1 MFINMKKRL
10 LSFGLAFTIFLSL
23 SAFTIVDDPFAELL
37 KKLEEFAKRY
47 PQEKVHLHLDKP
59 YYAIGDDIWFKA
71 YVVDSRTNAP
81 SAISNVLYVE
91 LINEQNQ
98 LVQQAMLP
106 MKEGISWGDFRLGE
120 GLTEGNY
127 RIRAYTQWMRNAGP
141 DFFFDRTIKI
151 ANSAPDRVVTR
162 TTYGTGQQP
171 KSTIRFTDQSGKP
184 FTANAVSYQVV
195 QDNGTSTNGKATTDA
210 DGNISIAIA
219 PDGKGMAKVVA
230 TITLANR
237 QKVTKVIPIRTSAA
251 NVDVQFF
258 AEGGSLVQDLP
269 NRIGIKAVNTEG
281 RGEDVSGTIMDGDGT
296 EVTTFNTT
304 YLGMGSFSLNPMA
317 GKIYKAKIQFRDGT
331 SRLMDLPAA
340 TASGYIL
347 NINNTDSTRMLV
359 KVLRSGDLLAKG
371 ELQLVAQQNGNVCLV
386 AKVPAKVLVNLSV
399 PKQTLPSGVVT
410 FTLFTAEGI
419 PVAERIAF
427 VQNSIN
433 QLSVKAT
440 NLKPSYTKR
449 EGMNLNLSVGA
460 TEVKGS
466 FSVAVTNESVISP
479 DPDNESNILTSLLL
493 SSELK
498 GYIERPNHYFLD
510 NDAKTRAEL
519 DNLMLTQGWRR
530 IDWAA
535 LVKDQFPAVPFE
547 AQKSLKISGT
557 LTDKK
562 GVPAVD
568 GKVSIFSATNG
579 VFSNAVK
586 ADAQG
591 NFVFDEM
598 DFNDSTKFNLQGSN
612 AKKEK
617 SLKLKIDMMPDQAIT
632 ANRNMGDFETDINMA
647 LKDYLDKGESY
658 FEDLGK
664 RGLLSRTIMLKQ
676 IEVKK
681 EAPKKKFVPEY
692 SANYNGPGVA
702 DAIVTEEELSTSPTM
717 AQALAKVMGIYV
729 SGGFIYSR
737 LAGTSSMSTP
747 LPMAIVLD
755 GLMLTK
761 RKIDDINI
769 GDIET
774 IEVLRKPNNL
784 VIYGIAGGAGVL
796 VLTTKRGPRRPMPVV
811 LSEPDSKI
819 SYTPKGYQVAREFY
833 VPKHSEAADPRPDLR
848 PLVYWNPY
856 LVMDA
861 DGKVNVNFSNSDQ
874 TGTYRIVVEGM
885 DEKGNLAREVFRYQ
899 VN

>member
-1 MFINMKKRL
+1 MKKRL
-10 LSFGLAFTIFLSL
+10 FFLTLVLMGFFGL
-23 SAFTIVDDPFAELL
+23 SAFTISDDPFADLL

-81 SAISNVLYVE
+81 SGISNVLYVE

-151 ANSAPDRVVTR
+151 ANSAPDRVVTK

-195 QDNGTSTNGKATTDA
+195 QDNGTNTNGKATTDA
-210 DGNISIAIA
+210 DGNISIAIG
-219 PDGKGMAKVVA
+219 PGGNGMAKVVA

-258 AEGGSLVQDLP
+258 PEGGSLVQDLP

-347 NINNTDSTRMLV
+347 NINNTDSTKMLV

-371 ELQLVAQQNGNVCLV
+371 ELQLVGQQNGNVCLV

-410 FTLFTAEGI
+410 FTLFTSEGI

-427 VQNSIN
+427 VYNDAA
-433 QLSVKAT
+433 QLKVEAT
-440 NLKPSYTKR
+440 NLKASYGKR
-449 EGMNLNLSVGA
+449 EDMKLGLSVSGMDA
-460 TEVKGS
+460 RGS
-466 FSVAVTNESVISP
+466 FSVAITNESVISP

-530 IDWAA
+530 IDWVA

-562 GVPAVD
+562 GVPVVD

-617 SLKLKIDMMPDQAIT
+617 SLKLKIDMVPDQAIT

-658 FEDLGK
+658 FQDLGK

-676 IEVKK
+676 IEVKA
-681 EAPKKKFVPEY
+681 EVPKKQVPEY
-692 SANYNGPGVA
+692 SSNFNGPGNA
-702 DAIVTEEELSTSPTM
+702 DAIITADELSTSVNFS
-717 AQALAKVMGIYV
+717 QALAKVMGVYV
-729 SGGFIYSR
+729 VNGKARVRLLGGS
-737 LAGTSSMSTP
+737 
-747 LPMAIVLD
+747 MAIVLD
-755 GLMLTK
+755 GLMLNSNNL
-761 RKIDDINI
+761 DLINI
-769 GDIET
+769 ADIET
-774 IEVLRKPNNL
+774 IEVLSKSHNL
-784 VIYGIAGGAGVL
+784 VVYGVAGGNGVL
-796 VLTTKRGPRRPMPVV
+796 VITTKRGPDKRRPVI

-856 LVMDA
+856 LVMGA
-861 DGKVNVNFSNSDQ
+861 DGKLNLNFSNSDQ
-874 TGTYRIVVEGM
+874 TGTYRIVIEGM
-885 DEKGNLAREVFRYQ
+885 DEKGNLARAVFKYQ

>member
-1 MFINMKKRL
+1 MIF
-10 LSFGLAFTIFLSL
+10 FGL
-23 SAFTIVDDPFAELL
+23 SAFTLGDDPFADLL

-81 SAISNVLYVE
+81 SAISNILYVE

-106 MKEGISWGDFRLGE
+106 MKEGISWGDFKLGE

-141 DFFFDRTIKI
+141 DFFFDKTIKI
-151 ANSAPDRVVTR
+151 ANSAPDRVVTK
-162 TTYGTGQQP
+162 TTYETDQQP

-184 FTANAVSYQVV
+184 LTANAVNYQVV
-195 QDNGTSTNGKATTDA
+195 QENGTSTNGKAVTDA

-230 TITLANR
+230 TITLANK

-258 AEGGSLVQDLP
+258 PEGGSLVQDLP
-269 NRIGIKAVNTEG
+269 NRIGIKAVNAEG

-296 EVTTFNTT
+296 EVTTFRTT
-304 YLGMGSFSLNPMA
+304 YLGMGSFSLNPMV

-347 NINNTDSTRMLV
+347 NINNTDSTKMLV

-410 FTLFTAEGI
+410 FTLFTSEGI

-427 VQNSIN
+427 VQNNASRAELELKDLKATYAKREDMKLG
-433 QLSVKAT
+433 LSV
-440 NLKPSYTKR
+440 S
-449 EGMNLNLSVGA
+449 GMDA
-460 TEVKGS
+460 RGS

-510 NDAKTRAEL
+510 NGAKTRAEL

-535 LVKDQFPAVPFE
+535 LMKDQKPAIPFAVE
-547 AQKSLKISGT
+547 KNLKISGT
-557 LTDKK
+557 LTDRK
-562 GVPAVD
+562 GMPVVD
-568 GKVSIFSATNG
+568 GKVSIFSTTNG
-579 VFSNAVK
+579 LYSNA
-586 ADAQG
+586 AQTDALG
-591 NFVFDEM
+591 KFVFDEM
-598 DFNDSTKFNLQGSN
+598 DYNDSTRFTLQGSN
-612 AKKEK
+612 AKKQTN
-617 SLKLKIDMMPDQAIT
+617 LKLKIDMVPDQAIT
-632 ANRNMGDFETDINMA
+632 ANRNMGDFETDINTV
-647 LKDYLDKGESY
+647 LKDYLNKGEGY
-658 FEDLGK
+658 FEDLSK
-664 RGLLSRTIMLKQ
+664 RGLLSRTIMLRQ
-676 IEVKK
+676 IEVKTS
-681 EAPKKKFVPEY
+681 APKKKQAPEY

-702 DAIVTEEELSTSPTM
+702 DAIITEEELSITPSM
-717 AQALAKVMGIYV
+717 SQALANVMGIYL
-729 SGGFIYSR
+729 SGGFVYSR
-737 LAGTSSMSTP
+737 LARLSTMSNP
-747 LPMAIVLD
+747 PPMAIVLD
-755 GLMLTK
+755 GQMLAA

-774 IEVLRKPNNL
+774 IEVLRKPEKL
-784 VIYGIAGGAGVL
+784 VIYGIPGGSGVL
-796 VLTTKRGPRRPMPVV
+796 VITTKRGPRKPMPSV
-811 LSEPDSKI
+811 LSEVDSKI
-819 SYTPKGYQVAREFY
+819 SYTPKGYQVARTFY
-833 VPKHSEAADPRPDLR
+833 VPKHEPGTEQRLDLR

-856 LVMDA
+856 LVMGT